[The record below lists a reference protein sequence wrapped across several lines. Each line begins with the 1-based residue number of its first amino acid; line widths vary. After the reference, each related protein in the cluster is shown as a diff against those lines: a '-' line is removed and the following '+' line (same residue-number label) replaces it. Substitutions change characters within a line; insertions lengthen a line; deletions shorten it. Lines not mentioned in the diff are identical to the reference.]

1 MTGDRA
7 PRGRKDREKSES
19 THRAEARRFL
29 GTHMEQAM
37 IRGLGQDP
45 ERCRAWLGVANE
57 LHQKGEIGK
66 GKVEN
71 IAEQVRA
78 AQE

>member
-1 MTGDRA
+1 MSDRA
-7 PRGRKDREKSES
+7 PRGRTDTNKGEQ

-29 GTHMEQAM
+29 GTSMAQAM
-37 IRGLGQDP
+37 IRGLGDDL
-45 ERCRAWLGVANE
+45 ERSKAWLGEANR
-57 LHQKGEIGK
+57 LHQEGEVGK
-66 GKVEN
+66 GTVEN